1 LFLCYIDESGTP
13 DIPGN
18 TSHYILAGLSI
29 PIGQWRSADR
39 AISAILEKWGLAG
52 QELHSAWLLRSYL
65 EQSAIPEFESLPW
78 DQRRALVRRERAR
91 RMLALRK
98 TKQPKPYRQQRKNF
112 AKTEAYI
119 HLTRAER
126 DSVALEIADC
136 ISGWMDVRLFADCI
150 DKLHFDPTLV
160 NRPVDEQAFEHVVSS
175 FERYLTG
182 IDGPGNPP
190 KSYGLMVHDNNETVA
205 KKHTELMRRFHQQGT
220 LLNPVERII
229 ETPLFVDSRLTSMVQ
244 IADLCGYALR
254 RYLENQESELFSRIF
269 ARADRAQGTV
279 VGVRHF
285 APVSCGCEI
294 CRNQRPLNLL
304 AQSDQ
309 GKELAQ

>member
-1 LFLCYIDESGTP
+1 MFLCYIDESGTP
-13 DIPGN
+13 EIPGN

-29 PIGQWRSADR
+29 PIGQWRSTDR
-39 AISAILEKWGLAG
+39 AVSAILEKWGLAG
-52 QELHSAWLLRSYL
+52 QELHAAWLLRSYR
-65 EQSAIPEFESLPW
+65 EQSAIPDFEALPW
-78 DQRRALVRRERAR
+78 DQRRPLVCRERAR
-91 RMLALRK
+91 TILALRK
-98 TKQPKPYRQQRKNF
+98 TKQAKPYKQQRKNF
-112 AKTEAYI
+112 DKSEAYI
-119 HLTRAER
+119 HLTMAER
-126 DSVALEIADC
+126 RLLALEIADC
-136 ISGWMDVRLFADCI
+136 IAGWPDTRLFAACV
-150 DKLHFDPTLV
+150 DKLHFDPTLAK
-160 NRPVDEQAFEHVVSS
+160 RPVDEQAFEYVVSG

-269 ARADRAQGTV
+269 ARADRAQGKV

-285 APVSCGCEI
+285 ASVSCGCEI
-294 CRNQRPLNLL
+294 CREQRPLNLL
-304 AQSDQ
+304 AQSDP
-309 GKELAQ
+309 GKELAL